1 MRFSINTLG
10 CKVNLCESDEISN
23 RLIMLGFQR
32 VDYRNGDPH
41 ICIINTC
48 TVTAES
54 DRKVRQLTR
63 RMRNTNK
70 EAKIIVTGCFVKQN
84 RKFLEDNKVDLMLDN
99 DKKKDIQDLME
110 SIIKET
116 GKEPIINKYRETDRF
131 KKSETSCIRYAQK
144 HSRPLIKIQDGCEQ
158 NCTYCIIPKVRGKY
172 RSTESVEVVKKIKE
186 LEKNGFEE
194 AVLTGI
200 HIGKYGVD
208 LENNYGLDRLIG
220 DILSNTGIKRLRISS
235 IEINEIDDRLLSVI
249 SKDRERIAPH
259 FHIPLQSGSD
269 TVLRKMARPYTAAYF
284 TKMVS
289 RIRKV
294 LPDITITTDVMVGF
308 PGESDED
315 FSSTFEMVRKI
326 GFSKLHV
333 FKYSPRPGTRAF
345 EFKDGVEG
353 ALKSKRSSVLRG
365 YGERSRDLFINK
377 NIGKK
382 HIVAAEM
389 IDPASSII
397 SGTSGNYIKI
407 YFRAGLGFEK
417 IRGRLIESI
426 AVKNYRDGLFARH
439 I

>member
-23 RLIMLGFQR
+23 GLIMLGFQR

-54 DRKVRQLTR
+54 DRTVRQLAR

-70 EAKIIVTGCFVKQN
+70 EAKIIATGCFVKHN
-84 RKFLEDNKVDLMLDN
+84 RKFLEDNKVDLILDN
-99 DKKKDIQDLME
+99 DKKKDIQDLIE

-116 GKEPIINKYRETDRF
+116 GKESIINKYRETD
-131 KKSETSCIRYAQK
+131 SETSCIRYAQE
-144 HSRPLIKIQDGCEQ
+144 HSRPIVKIQDGCEQ
-158 NCTYCIIPKVRGKY
+158 NCTYCIIPEVRGEY
-172 RSTESVEVVKKIKE
+172 RSTGSVEIIKKINE
-186 LEKNGFEE
+186 LEINGFEE
-194 AVLTGI
+194 VVLTGI

-220 DILSNTGIKRLRISS
+220 DIISNTGIKRLRISS

-249 SKDRERIAPH
+249 SKNRERIAPH

-269 TVLRKMARPYTAAYF
+269 AVLRKMARPYTAACF
-284 TKMVS
+284 TKKIS

-294 LPDITITTDVMVGF
+294 LPDIALTTDVMVGF

-315 FSSTFEMVRKI
+315 FNDTLEMVEKI

-333 FKYSPRPGTRAF
+333 FKYSPRSGTMALKL
-345 EFKDGVEG
+345 KDRIDG
-353 ALKSKRSSVLRG
+353 AVKSKRSSVLRG
-365 YGERSRDLFINK
+365 CGERSRDLFINE

-382 HIVAAEM
+382 CIVAVEKFDSESNIM
-389 IDPASSII
+389 
-397 SGTSGNYIKI
+397 SGTSGNYIRI
-407 YFRAGLGFEK
+407 YLRAGLDFEK
-417 IRGRLIESI
+417 IRGRLIELI
-426 AVKNYRDGLFARH
+426 AMKKYRDGLFACR

>member
-1 MRFSINTLG
+1 MRFSIKTLG

-23 RLIMLGFQR
+23 GLMMLGFQR

-48 TVTAES
+48 TVTSES
-54 DRKVRQLTR
+54 DRKVRQLAR
-63 RMRNTNK
+63 RMRNINK

-84 RKFLEDNKVDLMLDN
+84 RKFLEDIRVDLILDN
-99 DKKKDIQDLME
+99 DKKKDIQGLIE
-110 SIIKET
+110 IIIKRTAEGPAPSWPEET
-116 GKEPIINKYRETDRF
+116 II
-131 KKSETSCIRYAQK
+131 KKSGTACTRYSQN
-144 HSRPLIKIQDGCEQ
+144 HSRPIVKIQDGCEQ

-172 RSTESVEVVKKIKE
+172 RSAESVEVVRKIKE

-208 LENNYGLDRLIG
+208 LENAYRLDRLIG
-220 DILSNTGIKRLRISS
+220 DVLSNTGIKRLRISS

-249 SKDRERIAPH
+249 SKNRERIASH

-269 TVLRKMARPYTAAYF
+269 AVLKKMARPYTAAYF
-284 TKMVS
+284 IKMVS

-315 FSSTFEMVRKI
+315 FSNTFEMVEKI

-333 FKYSPRPGTRAF
+333 FKYSPRPETRAF

-365 YGERSRDLFINK
+365 CGERSRDLFINK

-389 IDPASSII
+389 IDPASSMM
-397 SGTSGNYIKI
+397 SGTSGNYIRI
-407 YFRAGLGFEK
+407 YFRAGLDFVFS
-417 IRGRLIESI
+417 GRQYPSLK
-426 AVKNYRDGLFARH
+426 V
-439 I
+439 

>member
-54 DRKVRQLTR
+54 DRKARQLTR

-99 DKKKDIQDLME
+99 DKKKDIQGLME
-110 SIIKET
+110 SIIKKT

-131 KKSETSCIRYAQK
+131 KRSETSCIRYAQK

-158 NCTYCIIPKVRGKY
+158 NCTYCIIPKVRGEY
-172 RSTESVEVVKKIKE
+172 RSTESVKVIKKVKE

-208 LENNYGLDRLIG
+208 LENNYGLDRLVG

-249 SKDRERIAPH
+249 SKNRERIAPH

-269 TVLRKMARPYTAAYF
+269 TVLRKMARPYTAEYF
-284 TKMVS
+284 TKKVS
-289 RIRKV
+289 IIRKV
-294 LPDITITTDVMVGF
+294 SPDITITTDVMVGF

-315 FSSTFEMVRKI
+315 FSSTFKMVEKI

-333 FKYSPRPGTRAF
+333 FKYSPRSGTMAF
-345 EFKDGVEG
+345 EMKDRV
-353 ALKSKRSSVLRG
+353 
-365 YGERSRDLFINK
+365 
-377 NIGKK
+377 
-382 HIVAAEM
+382 
-389 IDPASSII
+389 
-397 SGTSGNYIKI
+397 
-407 YFRAGLGFEK
+407 
-417 IRGRLIESI
+417 
-426 AVKNYRDGLFARH
+426 
-439 I
+439 

>member
-23 RLIMLGFQR
+23 ELIMLGFQR

-54 DRKVRQLTR
+54 DRKVRQLAR

-70 EAKIIVTGCFVKQN
+70 EAKIIVTGCFVKHN
-84 RKFLEDNKVDLMLDN
+84 RKFLEDNKVDLILDN
-99 DKKKDIQDLME
+99 DKKKDIQDLIE

-116 GKEPIINKYRETDRF
+116 GKESIINKYRETD
-131 KKSETSCIRYAQK
+131 SETSCIRYAQE
-144 HSRPLIKIQDGCEQ
+144 HSRPIVKIQDGCEQ
-158 NCTYCIIPKVRGKY
+158 NCTYCIIPEVRGEY
-172 RSTESVEVVKKIKE
+172 RSTGSVEIIKKINE
-186 LEKNGFEE
+186 LEINGFEE
-194 AVLTGI
+194 VVLTGI

-220 DILSNTGIKRLRISS
+220 DIISNTGIKRLRISS
-235 IEINEIDDRLLSVI
+235 IEINEINDRLLSVI
-249 SKDRERIAPH
+249 SKNRERIAPH

-269 TVLRKMARPYTAAYF
+269 AVLRKMARPYTAACF
-284 TKMVS
+284 TKKIS
-289 RIRKV
+289 GIRKV
-294 LPDITITTDVMVGF
+294 LPDIALTTDVMVGF

-315 FSSTFEMVRKI
+315 FNDTLEMVEKT

-333 FKYSPRPGTRAF
+333 FKYSPRPGTMALKL
-345 EFKDGVEG
+345 KDRIDG
-353 ALKSKRSSVLRG
+353 AVKSKRSSVLRKC
-365 YGERSRDLFINK
+365 GERSRDLFINE

-382 HIVAAEM
+382 CIVAVEKF
-389 IDPASSII
+389 DPESNIM
-397 SGTSGNYIKI
+397 SGTSGNYIRI
-407 YFRAGLGFEK
+407 YFRAGLDFEK
-417 IRGRLIESI
+417 IRGRLIELI
-426 AVKNYRDGLFARH
+426 AMKKYRDGLFASR